1 DGAAAVMFALVA
13 EWIAGGA
20 ATPTAFASALLFTAG
35 GGVLLG
41 LAVAA
46 ELLLVAGRSQD
57 HLVEITLTMLAAYG
71 SFLLAETVHVSGVLA
86 TLAAGML

>member
-1 DGAAAVMFALVA
+1 KEQRAEQRLRFLMEAESLVNDGAAAVMFALVA

-46 ELLLVAGRSQD
+46 ALLLVAGRSQD
-57 HLVEITLTMLAAYG
+57 HLVEITLTML
-71 SFLLAETVHVSGVLA
+71 
-86 TLAAGML
+86 